1 MQTKLKLKMSLIHKK
16 RQSMLMTPILVIIA
30 MLTFGCN
37 KYLDQRPADSLTR
50 EAFFQTEADA
60 NAAIIGVYD
69 ALQGCSTQFLNWGE
83 YRGDLV
89 TATVQSTT
97 NYPYFESFSPD
108 ASTNI
113 SAASDWTAVYKM
125 IGRAN
130 IVIESVP
137 GIVGIDRGFTKEKSD
152 AIVSQARFLR
162 ALGYFYLVR
171 AFKDVPLVLTA
182 SSSDDVNFQ
191 PAKSPSSVVLD
202 QIETDLAIAEQAIPA
217 QYSTDQYTRGMAT
230 KGAVNALQTDVYL
243 WRAKYQQAV
252 DASQKVLSNNLYSLV
267 SGSNWFSLFSQK
279 NTSESIFEVQYDYK
293 INETNSLPGV
303 SNSFYVNPT
312 LVSGYTVE
320 QDVIRGPNQTYVSNG
335 VGLIYWKYI
344 GLSINGTT
352 LIQRP
357 TSDPD
362 FIIYR
367 LADIMLLRAEAL
379 AHLGTAQK
387 QEAIN
392 LVNQIRTRAGIANY
406 TTVDGSASTT
416 LLESLILKE
425 RALELAMEGKRWFDL
440 VREATNDN
448 NPDLLIN
455 AVTLSKTVAERAL
468 IRSRIIDPR
477 SWYLPIL
484 STELNKNANL
494 VQNPYYL

>member
-1 MQTKLKLKMSLIHKK
+1 MNSIHKK
-16 RQSMLMTPILVIIA
+16 TYRAITVLATVILCT
-30 MLTFGCN
+30 LTFGCG
-37 KYLDQRPADSLTR
+37 KYLDQQPAESLTR
-50 EAFFQTEADA
+50 QAFFQTEADA
-60 NAAIIGVYD
+60 NAAVIGVYD
-69 ALQGCSTQFLNWGE
+69 ALQGCSTQFLSWGE
-83 YRGDLV
+83 YRGDLI
-89 TATVQSTT
+89 TAAVQSTT

-137 GIVGIDRGFTKEKSD
+137 GIVNIDRGFTQEKSD
-152 AIVSQARFLR
+152 AIVGQALFLR

-182 SSSDDVNFQ
+182 SSSDDVNYQ
-191 PAKSPSSVVLD
+191 PAKSPASVVLD
-202 QIETDLAIAEQAIPA
+202 QIEADLTTAEKGVPA
-217 QYSTDQYTRGMAT
+217 QYATDQYTRGMAT
-230 KGAVNALQTDVYL
+230 RGAVNALQTDVYL

-252 DASQKVLSNNLYSLV
+252 DASQKVLNNSLYSLV
-267 SGSNWFSLFSQK
+267 SGTNWFSLFAQK

-293 INETNSLPGV
+293 ISETNGLRGA
-303 SNSFYVNPT
+303 SNNFIVNST
-312 LVSGYTVE
+312 LVNSYTIE
-320 QDVIRGPNQTYVSNG
+320 QDKIRGPNATYVNSG
-335 VGLIYWKYI
+335 SLVFWKYI

-357 TSDPD
+357 TDDPD

-379 AHLGTAQK
+379 THLGVAQK
-387 QEAIN
+387 QEAID
-392 LVNQIRTRAGIANY
+392 LINQIRTRAGIAPY
-406 TTVDGSASTT
+406 VGVDGTASGT
-416 LLESLILKE
+416 LLESYVLKE

-448 NPDLLIN
+448 NPDLLVN
-455 AVTLSKTVAERAL
+455 AVTLSRTVAERAL

-484 STELNKNANL
+484 STELNRNPNL
-494 VQNPYYL
+494 IQNPYYL